1 MCSPLEVAESAG
13 ALPEPSERRTS
24 VQPRRLGINPH
35 ESDEEP
41 MTRLSCPGP
50 TIIGRGSSPPAR
62 LRRLAIAGLLI
73 AALGAAGCGSSGTNS
88 TKTATVPAIT
98 KTQLV
103 AKANAICTSGNGPIL
118 AAGAKLAGHPS
129 PGQVVAIVQNTYVP
143 SIEGQIRAITALGV
157 PPGEQAQITKMLALA
172 RADLN
177 KLKRNPAL
185 VGTDVFGNFA
195 RVAHPYGLTACAPT
209 S

>member
-1 MCSPLEVAESAG
+1 
-13 ALPEPSERRTS
+13 
-24 VQPRRLGINPH
+24 
-35 ESDEEP
+35 
-41 MTRLSCPGP
+41 MTRLSRPEP
-50 TIIGRGSSPPAR
+50 TFIDSRPSPPAR
-62 LRRLAIAGLLI
+62 LHQLATAGLLI
-73 AALGAAGCGSSGTNS
+73 AALGAAACGSSSTTS

-98 KTQLV
+98 KTELV

-129 PGQVVAIVQNTYVP
+129 PGQVVAIVQKTYVP

-157 PPGEQAQITKMLALA
+157 PAGEQAQITKMLQLA
-172 RADLN
+172 QADLN
-177 KLKRNPAL
+177 KLRRNPAL
-185 VGTDVFGNFA
+185 VVTDVFGNFA

>member
-1 MCSPLEVAESAG
+1 
-13 ALPEPSERRTS
+13 
-24 VQPRRLGINPH
+24 
-35 ESDEEP
+35 
-41 MTRLSCPGP
+41 MTRLSRPQP
-50 TIIGRGSSPPAR
+50 TVTRRRSSPPAR
-62 LRRLAIAGLLI
+62 WHRLGVAGLLI
-73 AALGAAGCGSSGTNS
+73 AALGAAGCGSSTKS

-98 KTQLV
+98 KAELL

-129 PGQVVAIVQNTYVP
+129 STQVVAIVQNTYVP
-143 SIEGQIRAITALGV
+143 SIEAQIRAITALGV
-157 PPGEQAQITKMLALA
+157 PAGEQSQITKMLELA

-185 VGTDVFGNFA
+185 VATDVFAGFA